1 MRRRLRGRWYSI
13 LLLIPRLIVITAVLG
28 SFLILLYDF
37 GFRSTISTWFNKPG
51 WEWKLPVAFVIGLAV
66 NLVVTVERLRSGRL
80 REAAMKDLE
89 HSQALLLLVGAEALE
104 VLLPLGFRFS
114 RHSHARTSTTGS

>member
-1 MRRRLRGRWYSI
+1 M
-13 LLLIPRLIVITAVLG
+13 
-28 SFLILLYDF
+28 
-37 GFRSTISTWFNKPG
+37 
-51 WEWKLPVAFVIGLAV
+51 PVAFVIGLAV

-104 VLLPLGFRFS
+104 VLLPLGFAFLVIPMLGLPQPVLEVFERVTLVLMEKTAVNS
-114 RHSHARTSTTGS
+114 P